1 MTVQQQAGTENER
14 AYGYQGAEGAWTI
27 TKDEFEGHKGFSSDL
42 PSCAGSWREIPINF
56 TYTFD
61 ANGDVTGTQTYTRK
75 TWPSTGYTGWIG
87 GAVGQDG
94 KIYCGRHS
102 ERGFLIIDPDVGK
115 AYTWGAPGAQ
125 QNQQES
131 GMVSH
136 PNGKIYTCPAS
147 GGGIYELDPLNKTY
161 YRWYPGFSTG
171 FEVGQTVG
179 GSIYPVQKFCNG
191 VVAPNNNCIY
201 YIPDGADKILK
212 VDPSTRTQTEI
223 GTACPYQG
231 FEPTSTT
238 YYTVNLTG
246 RHKYIQGV
254 LGNDGNIYMFGN
266 TTNNPRISKL
276 DPRTDTVT
284 WNHIEYSGNLYGYN
298 NPSGIIKDASGND
311 IERYWSSAVA
321 GPDGLIY
328 LIPDQYPWI
337 YTFNP
342 AGTGGQGNSGL
353 WPQFGNE
360 TADTES
366 NMQAAAVGTTSGSNP
381 ITNANDDQKTC
392 GAVVGADGNIY
403 CGPEKTGSAKI
414 LKIYT
419 GRNKF
424 NVGVNPNDSSIIF
437 GHEFIDLEGWTGAYD
452 GFHSAVLAPNG
463 HMYLVPGDTKSD
475 GPQGVVEVHLGT
487 ASKPAPWTYGPYI
500 TAK

>member
-1 MTVQQQAGTENER
+1 MTVQQQAGTENEK

-75 TWPSTGYTGWIG
+75 AWPSTGYTGWLG

-115 AYTWGAPGAQ
+115 AYTWGAPGNQ
-125 QNQQES
+125 QFQQES

-147 GGGIYELDPLNKTY
+147 NLGIYELDPLNKTY
-161 YRWYPGFSTG
+161 YKWYPGFSTG
-171 FEVGQTVG
+171 FEVGQSVG
-179 GSIYPVQKFCNG
+179 GSIYAVQKFCNG

-231 FEPTSTT
+231 FEPTSTD
-238 YYTVNLTG
+238 YYTVNASG

-254 LGNDGNIYMFGN
+254 LGNDGNIYMIGN
-266 TTNNPRISKL
+266 TTNNPRISKI

-284 WNHIEYSGNLYGYN
+284 WNHVEYSGNLYGYN
-298 NPSGIIKDASGND
+298 LPSGIIKDGSGND

-328 LIPDQYPWI
+328 LIPDQWPWI
-337 YTFNP
+337 YTYDPSDTFNV
-342 AGTGGQGNSGL
+342 GL
-353 WPQFGNE
+353 APHMGSITTVNE
-360 TADTES
+360 T
-366 NMQAAAVGTTSGSNP
+366 NMQSAAVGTTSGSNP
-381 ITNANDDQKTC
+381 ITNANDNQKTC

-419 GRNKF
+419 GTNKTIT
-424 NVGVNPNDSSIIF
+424 SY
-437 GHEFIDLEGWTGAYD
+437 GHDFVDLKGWTGSYD

-463 HMYLVPGDTKSD
+463 HMYLVPGDTKTT
-475 GPQGVVEVHLGT
+475 GPQGVVEVHLGI

>member
-1 MTVQQQAGTENER
+1 MTVQQQAGVENEK
-14 AYGYQGAEGAWTI
+14 AYGYQGAEGVWTI
-27 TKDEFEGHKGFSSDL
+27 TKDEFEGHKGFTSDL

-61 ANGDVTGTQTYTRK
+61 SNGNITGTQTYTRP
-75 TWPSTGYTGWIG
+75 TFPSKGFSGWIG

-94 KIYCGRHS
+94 KIYCGRHN
-102 ERGFLIIDPDVGK
+102 EKGFLIIDPDVGK
-115 AYTWGAPGAQ
+115 AYTFGGAPEW
-125 QNQQES
+125 QNSQQES

-147 GGGIYELDPLNKTY
+147 NGSIKEIDPLNKTY
-161 YRWYPGFSTG
+161 YDWYPGTSPG
-171 FEVGQTVG
+171 FEFSQTVG
-179 GSIYPVQKFCNG
+179 GSIYPAQKFCNG

-201 YIPDGADKILK
+201 YIPDAADQILK
-212 VDPSTRTQTEI
+212 VDPSTRTQTLI
-223 GTACPYQG
+223 GTQCPYQG
-231 FEPTSTT
+231 FEPTSTNYKT
-238 YYTVNLTG
+238 WNNSG

-254 LGNDGNIYMFGN
+254 LGKDGNIYMFGN
-266 TTNNPRISKL
+266 TANNPRISKL

-284 WNHIEYSGNLYGYN
+284 WNHVEYDGNLYGYN
-298 NPSGIIKDASGND
+298 YPSGIIKDASGND
-311 IERYWSSAVA
+311 IEKYWSSAIA

-328 LIPDQYPWI
+328 LIPDQWPWI
-337 YTFNP
+337 YTYD
-342 AGTGGQGNSGL
+342 TVGGNKGGL
-353 WPQFGNE
+353 APQMGSVTTINN
-360 TADTES
+360 S
-366 NMQAAAVGTTSGSNP
+366 NMQSAAVGTTSGSNP

-403 CGPEKTGSAKI
+403 CGPEKTGGAKI

-419 GRNKF
+419 GRNKS
-424 NVGVNPNDSSIIF
+424 VVNY
-437 GHEFIDLEGWTGAYD
+437 GYEFIDLQGWTGAYN

-463 HMYLVPGDTKSD
+463 HMYLVPGDTKST

>member
-1 MTVQQQAGTENER
+1 MTVQQQAGTENEK
-14 AYGYQGAEGAWTI
+14 AYGYQGAEGTWTI

-61 ANGDVTGTQTYTRK
+61 SNGNVTGTQTYTRP
-75 TWPSTGYTGWIG
+75 TFPSTGWTGWMG

-94 KIYCGRHS
+94 KIYCGRHT
-102 ERGFLIIDPDVGK
+102 EKGFLIIDPDVGK
-115 AYTWGAPGAQ
+115 AYTFGGRPSWQG
-125 QNQQES
+125 NQQES

-136 PNGKIYTCPAS
+136 PNGKIYTCPAANY
-147 GGGIYELDPLNKTY
+147 GIFEIDPLNKTY
-161 YRWYPGFSTG
+161 YRWYPGTSPG
-171 FEVGQTVG
+171 FEVSQSVG

-201 YIPDGADKILK
+201 YIPDGADQILK
-212 VDPSTRTQTEI
+212 VDPSTRTQTLI
-223 GTACPYQG
+223 GTQCPYQG
-231 FEPTSTT
+231 FEPTNTNYKTWNNS
-238 YYTVNLTG
+238 G

-254 LGNDGNIYMFGN
+254 LGKDGNIYMFGN
-266 TTNNPRISKL
+266 TANNPRISKL

-284 WNHIEYSGNLYGYN
+284 WNHVEYDGNLYGYN
-298 NPSGIIKDASGND
+298 YPSGIIKDGSGND
-311 IERYWSSAVA
+311 IEKYWSSAIA

-328 LIPDQYPWI
+328 LIPDQWPWI
-337 YTFNP
+337 YTYD
-342 AGTGGQGNSGL
+342 TVGGNKGGL
-353 WPQFGNE
+353 APQMGSVTTINNN
-360 TADTES
+360 
-366 NMQAAAVGTTSGSNP
+366 NMQNAAVGTTSGSNP

-403 CGPEKTGSAKI
+403 CGPEKTGAAKI

-419 GRNKF
+419 GRNKS
-424 NVGVNPNDSSIIF
+424 VVNY
-437 GHEFIDLEGWTGAYD
+437 GYEFIDLQGWTGAYD

-463 HMYLVPGDTKSD
+463 HMYLVPGDTKST
-475 GPQGVVEVHLGT
+475 GPQGVVEIHLGT

>member
-1 MTVQQQAGTENER
+1 MTVQQQAGVENER
-14 AYGYQGAEGAWTI
+14 AYAYQGAEGVWTI

-61 ANGDVTGTQTYTRK
+61 SNGNVTGTQTYTRP
-75 TWPSTGYTGWIG
+75 TFPSTGFTGWMG

-94 KIYCGRHS
+94 KIYCGRFTEKS
-102 ERGFLIIDPDVGK
+102 FLIIDPDVGK
-115 AYTWGAPGAQ
+115 AYTFGGRPTW
-125 QNQQES
+125 QNYQQES

-147 GGGIYELDPLNKTY
+147 NYGIFEIDPLNKTY
-161 YRWYPGFSTG
+161 YRWYPGTSPG
-171 FEVGQTVG
+171 FEFSQSVG

-201 YIPDGADKILK
+201 YIPDGADQILK
-212 VDPSTRTQTEI
+212 VDPSTRTQTLI
-223 GTACPYQG
+223 GTQCPYQG
-231 FEPTSTT
+231 FEPTNTDYKTWNNS
-238 YYTVNLTG
+238 G

-254 LGNDGNIYMFGN
+254 LGKDGNIYMFGN
-266 TTNNPRISKL
+266 TANNPRISKL

-284 WNHIEYSGNLYGYN
+284 WNHVGYDGNLYGYN
-298 NPSGIIKDASGND
+298 YPSGIIKDGFGDD
-311 IERYWSSAVA
+311 IEKYWSSAIA

-328 LIPDQYPWI
+328 LIPDQWPWI
-337 YTFNP
+337 YTYD
-342 AGTGGQGNSGL
+342 TVGGNKGGL
-353 WPQFGNE
+353 APQMGSVTTINN
-360 TADTES
+360 S
-366 NMQAAAVGTTSGSNP
+366 NMQSAAVGTTSGSNP

-403 CGPEKTGSAKI
+403 CGPEKTGAAKI

-419 GRNKF
+419 GRNKS
-424 NVGVNPNDSSIIF
+424 VVNY
-437 GHEFIDLEGWTGAYD
+437 GYEFIDLQGWTGAYD

-463 HMYLVPGDTKSD
+463 HMYLVPGYTKST

>member
-1 MTVQQQAGTENER
+1 MTVQQQAGVENEK
-14 AYGYQGAEGAWTI
+14 AYGYQGAEGVWTI

-61 ANGDVTGTQTYTRK
+61 SNGNVTGTQTYTRP
-75 TWPSTGYTGWIG
+75 TFPSTGWTGWIG

-94 KIYCGRHS
+94 KIYCGRHT
-102 ERGFLIIDPDVGK
+102 EKGFLIIDPDVGK
-115 AYTWGAPGAQ
+115 AYTFGGRPSWQG
-125 QNQQES
+125 NQQES

-136 PNGKIYTCPAS
+136 PNGKIYTCPAANY
-147 GGGIYELDPLNKTY
+147 GIFEIDPLNKTY
-161 YRWYPGFSTG
+161 YRWYPGTSPG
-171 FEVGQTVG
+171 FEVSQSVG

-201 YIPDGADKILK
+201 YIPDGADQILK
-212 VDPSTRTQTEI
+212 VDPSTRTQTLI
-223 GTACPYQG
+223 GTQCPYQG
-231 FEPTSTT
+231 FEPTNTNYKTWNNS
-238 YYTVNLTG
+238 G

-254 LGNDGNIYMFGN
+254 LGKDGNIYMFGN
-266 TTNNPRISKL
+266 TANNPRISKL

-284 WNHIEYSGNLYGYN
+284 WNHVEYDGNLYGYN
-298 NPSGIIKDASGND
+298 YPSGIIKDASGND
-311 IERYWSSAVA
+311 IEKYWSSAIA

-328 LIPDQYPWI
+328 LIPDQWPWI
-337 YTFNP
+337 YTYD
-342 AGTGGQGNSGL
+342 TVGGNKGGL
-353 WPQFGNE
+353 APQMGSVTTINNN
-360 TADTES
+360 
-366 NMQAAAVGTTSGSNP
+366 NMQSAAVGTTSGSNP
-381 ITNANDDQKTC
+381 ITNANNDQKTC

-403 CGPEKTGSAKI
+403 CGPEKTGAAKI

-419 GRNKF
+419 GKNNGDRYR
-424 NVGVNPNDSSIIF
+424 VNY
-437 GHEFIDLEGWTGAYD
+437 GYEFIDLQGWTGAYD

-463 HMYLVPGDTKSD
+463 HMYLVPGDTKST

>member
-1 MTVQQQAGTENER
+1 MTVQQQAGTENEK

-75 TWPSTGYTGWIG
+75 TFPSTGYTGWIG

-171 FEVGQTVG
+171 FDVGETVG
-179 GSIYPVQKFCNG
+179 GSIYAVQKFCNG

-231 FEPTSTT
+231 FEPTSTN

-254 LGNDGNIYMFGN
+254 LGKDGNIYMIGN
-266 TTNNPRISKL
+266 TANNPRISKI

-284 WNHIEYSGNLYGYN
+284 WNHVEYSGNLYAYN
-298 NPSGIIKDASGND
+298 VGQAGVIADAVGND
-311 IERYWSSAVA
+311 LQRYWSSAVA

-337 YTFNP
+337 YTYDPTASGADRLVPQMGSTTTVN
-342 AGTGGQGNSGL
+342 GN
-353 WPQFGNE
+353 
-360 TADTES
+360 
-366 NMQAAAVGTTSGSNP
+366 NMQVAAVGTVNYTGSGSF
-381 ITNANDDQKTC
+381 ANDDQKTC

-403 CGPEKTGSAKI
+403 CGPEKTGAKI

-419 GRNKF
+419 GRNKY
-424 NVGVNPNDSSIIF
+424 NVGVNPSGANPVNY
-437 GHEFIDLEGWTGAYD
+437 GWEFIDLEGWTGSYD

-463 HMYLVPGDTKSD
+463 HMYLVPGDTKSSPA
-475 GPQGVVEVHLGT
+475 PQGVVEVHLGT